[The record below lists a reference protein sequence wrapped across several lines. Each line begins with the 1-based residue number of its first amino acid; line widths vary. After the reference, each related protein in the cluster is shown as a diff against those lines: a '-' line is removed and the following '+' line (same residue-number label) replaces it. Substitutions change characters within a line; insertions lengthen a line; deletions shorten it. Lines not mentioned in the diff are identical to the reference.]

1 VLVPTLSCFYGVA
14 GLADAVGIGTGTD
27 GRAGTDAR
35 SGTGTATETQRA
47 QPPAPTWS
55 PLLVELAEY
64 NLEQADRTL
73 KAAKAA
79 GVRIAAGHDWHPF
92 WNSGLEIR
100 RMIAHGLTPGEAL
113 SAATAGAAH
122 ALGLD
127 DHVGTVTPGKLAD
140 LAIFDGDPLDR
151 PELLTRGDSAW
162 LVLQRGAP
170 VAGAALER
178 DLGGLAPASAAGLG

>member
-1 VLVPTLSCFYGVA
+1 
-14 GLADAVGIGTGTD
+14 
-27 GRAGTDAR
+27 
-35 SGTGTATETQRA
+35 
-47 QPPAPTWS
+47 
-55 PLLVELAEY
+55 LLVELAEY
-64 NLEQADRTL
+64 NLEQAGRTL

-113 SAATAGAAH
+113 SAATAGAAY

-151 PELLTRGDSAW
+151 PELLTGGDSAW

-170 VAGAALER
+170 VAGTALER